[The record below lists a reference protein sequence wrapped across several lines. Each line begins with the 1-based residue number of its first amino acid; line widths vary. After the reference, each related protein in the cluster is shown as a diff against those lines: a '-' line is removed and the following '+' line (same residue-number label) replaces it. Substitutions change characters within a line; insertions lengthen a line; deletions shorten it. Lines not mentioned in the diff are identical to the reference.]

1 MAGFGDARELL
12 VLDSVFN
19 NTAMTGSATLF
30 LKLHIGDPG
39 EDGTGN
45 AAGETTRKAIS
56 FAAAGSG
63 AVSTDADMDWSS
75 VSTQETYSHFSI
87 WDNVSA
93 GNFYASGTLTP
104 SSQIEIGEDFQIAS
118 GDLTFTLD

>member
-45 AAGETTRKAIS
+45 AAGETTRKGIS

-63 AVSTDADMDWSS
+63 AVATSADLDWTS
-75 VSTQETYSHFSI
+75 VSTSETYSHFSI
-87 WDNVSA
+87 WDNVTA
-93 GNFYASGTLTP
+93 GALYATGTLTP
-104 SSQIEIGEDFQIAS
+104 TSAITAGENFQIAS